1 MKAFAFLVVASF
13 LCGKPMTFFAVGK
26 NHQQQVLN
34 QQKAL
39 KDAAYSKIDFFS
51 DPKKLFCWSGQVIN
65 FNMTK
70 SIMELPIMAYTDVA
84 VGNCRILCYPKKGL

>member
-13 LCGKPMTFFAVGK
+13 LCGKPMTFFAAGK

-34 QQKAL
+34 QQKVL

-65 FNMTK
+65 FN
-70 SIMELPIMAYTDVA
+70 IQL
-84 VGNCRILCYPKKGL
+84 